1 MKRATSSSILPD
13 SVASLSASTD
23 KDTSRSSSTRAR
35 RTPGSSHT
43 DVKISHQSSRILQ
56 PGDLIETS
64 GVPAIVLEEAGP
76 DRLFLKVLKLGKE
89 VYIPRNDTKVLDT

>member
-43 DVKISHQSSRILQ
+43 DVKISHQSSKTLL
-56 PGDLIETS
+56 PGDLLEVAGTC
-64 GVPAIVLEEAGP
+64 AIVLEETDP
-76 DRLFLKVLKLGKE
+76 QKLFVRVLKRGKE
-89 VYIPRNDTKVLDT
+89 VWIPRNDTKVLDT